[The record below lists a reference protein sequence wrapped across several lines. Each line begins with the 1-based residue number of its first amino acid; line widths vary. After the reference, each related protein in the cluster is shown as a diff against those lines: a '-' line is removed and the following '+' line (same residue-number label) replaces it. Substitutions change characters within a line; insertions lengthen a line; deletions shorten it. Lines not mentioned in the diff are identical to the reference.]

1 MFPDPTQIRDIHGIH
16 SVPWWPPAPGWWLV
30 LLALV
35 VVGILAWRYRARWR
49 LRIPIPMVTLGT
61 WRWDAGRE
69 LRGLRANAAERT
81 EKETLAELSELLRRV
96 AMARHG
102 RAACAGLHGDAWLDW
117 LTEHDP
123 SERDWRRD
131 GRLLIQAPYAPPRR
145 SDARRAELERLMDA
159 VQDWIT
165 AKLPRTAPPRRGG
178 LLERFRRNR
187 SLHTAEAS
195 R

>member
-1 MFPDPTQIRDIHGIH
+1 MFPDPTQIRDIHGID
-16 SVPWWPPAPGWWLV
+16 SVPWWPLAPGWWLV
-30 LLALV
+30 LLTLV
-35 VVGILAWRYRARWR
+35 VVGLLAWRFRASWR

-69 LRGLRANAAERT
+69 LRALRAGATERT
-81 EKETLAELSELLRRV
+81 EKETLAELSQLLRRV

-102 RAACAGLHGDAWLDW
+102 RAACAGLNGDDWLDW

-123 SERDWRRD
+123 SGRDWRHD
-131 GRLLIQAPYAPPRR
+131 GRLLIEAPYAPPRP
-145 SDARRAELERLMDA
+145 SDVRRAEVERLFDV

-165 AKLPRTAPPRRGG
+165 AKLPRPPKSSRPR
-178 LLERFRRNR
+178 LLARLRQ
-187 SLHTAEAS
+187 SLPLNAARAT